1 MTHHNYAGCQD
12 PLCLR
17 CEDYLAGY
25 VAGRSK
31 ALFEVSTRTTHH
43 ADGCGCDP
51 CQAVSGRLRRRADL
65 QKELDPDV
73 TSGDELE
80 RDRSALPAG
89 LEAELAL
96 LLGIELSDGGLL

>member
-1 MTHHNYAGCQD
+1 MTYHNYAGCEE

-17 CEDYLAGY
+17 CEDYSAGY
-25 VAGRSK
+25 VAGSSK

-43 ADGCGCDP
+43 EAGCGCDP

-65 QKELDPDV
+65 QEELDPDR
-73 TSGDELE
+73 TSGDESE
-80 RDRSALPAG
+80 RDRGVFPPG

-96 LLGIELSDGGLL
+96 LLGIEMSDGGLL

>member
-31 ALFEVSTRTTHH
+31 ALFEVSTTHH
-43 ADGCGCDP
+43 PAGCGCDP
-51 CQAVSGRLRRRADL
+51 VPGGGGA
-65 QKELDPDV
+65 
-73 TSGDELE
+73 TSTSC
-80 RDRSALPAG
+80 RPAG
-89 LEAELAL
+89 GSRSVQ
-96 LLGIELSDGGLL
+96 LLGRRTGA

>member
-1 MTHHNYAGCQD
+1 MTHHNYAGCEE
-12 PLCLR
+12 PLCQS
-17 CEDYLAGY
+17 CEGYSAGY

-31 ALFEVSTRTTHH
+31 ALFEVSTRTTHR
-43 ADGCGCDP
+43 AAGCGCDP

-65 QKELDPDV
+65 QEALDPDR

-80 RDRSALPAG
+80 RDRSALPAS
-89 LEAELAL
+89 LQMELAL